1 MVDELT
7 ITQNVFFSIEGGGGG
22 SGGGH
27 FTPQASMCSDM
38 NLDHTDDHSHLGV
51 AAHMGGGLTVP
62 DATSPCSV
70 TKTLLAKLT
79 IRKPSILSITSN
91 LSSPGVNQINGAGSL
106 GGSLT
111 DIHDIK
117 SKCK

>member
-1 MVDELT
+1 
-7 ITQNVFFSIEGGGGG
+7 
-22 SGGGH
+22 
-27 FTPQASMCSDM
+27 MCSDM
-38 NLDHTDDHSHLGV
+38 NLDHTDDHSHMGV
-51 AAHMGGGLTVP
+51 VTHMGGGLTVP

-91 LSSPGVNQINGAGSL
+91 LSSPGINQINGAGSL

-117 SKCK
+117 SKVHRSKSSSPTFSLYNKGERMEACAISSMHEV